1 MFIVNIVEKI
11 LLTKHST
18 FRLREKQEER
28 GSVQT
33 LAEICILIKLRFA
46 DKVNKQ
52 DFN

>member
-33 LAEICILIKLRFA
+33 LAEPNIYLYLLYK
-46 DKVNKQ
+46 
-52 DFN
+52 